1 MEPALIQLDERT
13 DGVAIVT
20 LNRPEKRNALHVA
33 LMESLCAAMERLAE
47 NATCRVVIV
56 QGAGPVFCAG
66 LDLTEAAQP
75 EIAEQS
81 AQAVGRMLQTV
92 SESTLVTIAAAHGAA
107 LAGGA
112 GLMAAC
118 DFVVATEDLRIGFPE
133 VRRGLVPALVSIVLR
148 QRVQESSLRELL
160 ILANE
165 IDAPRALQMGLIDR
179 IARPGELLDV
189 ALAIAAQILMAA
201 PNAVRLTKQLLRET
215 RGLPQADALRLALE
229 FHSQARCGDEAHEGL
244 AAFAERRNPCW

>member
-1 MEPALIQLDERT
+1 MESALIQLEERA
-13 DGVAIVT
+13 DGVVIVT
-20 LNRPEKRNALHVA
+20 LDRPAKRNALHVA
-33 LMESLCAAMERLAE
+33 LMESLCAAMDRLAG

-75 EIAEQS
+75 DFAEQS
-81 AQAVGRMLQTV
+81 AEAVARMLRTV
-92 SESTLVTIAAAHGAA
+92 ADSPLVTIAVAHGAA

-133 VRRGLVPALVSIVLR
+133 VRRGLVPALVSTVLR

-189 ALAIAAQILMAA
+189 AHAIATQILMAA
-201 PNAVRLTKQLLRET
+201 PNAVRLTKQLLLET
-215 RGLPQADALRLALE
+215 RELPQGDALRLALD
-229 FHSQARCGDEAHEGL
+229 FHSQARGSDEAREGL
-244 AAFAERRNPCW
+244 AAFAERRSPNW

>member
-1 MEPALIQLDERT
+1 MESALIQLEERT

-20 LNRPEKRNALHVA
+20 LDRPAKRNALNVA

-47 NATCRVVIV
+47 NATCRVVIM

-75 EIAEQS
+75 EMAERS
-81 AQAVGRMLQTV
+81 AEAVAKMLRTV
-92 SESTLVTIAAAHGAA
+92 AESPLVTIAAAHGAA

-118 DFVVATEDLRIGFPE
+118 DFVVATDDLRIGFPE
-133 VRRGLVPALVSIVLR
+133 VRRGLVPALVSTVLR

-160 ILANE
+160 LLAGE

-179 IARPGELLDV
+179 IAKPDELLDV

-215 RGLPQADALRLALE
+215 RGLPQADARRLALE
-229 FHSQARCGDEAHEGL
+229 FHSQVRSSEEAREGL
-244 AAFAERRNPCW
+244 AAFAERRLPRW